1 MSTIV
6 GVVSFLDQEKF
17 RNTQG
22 FQDVSFLIKVEKS
35 EDEEKT
41 AELYFLDSDPVTEI
55 QVPDDI
61 ECEEINELDQKK
73 IKKPFRNSN
82 IFLINHP
89 KKYNILFKKKRIYAL
104 IPEQK
109 RYTIHNF
116 NKPDN
121 LKQYELEKRVNK
133 ALN

>member
-1 MSTIV
+1 MSTIA

-41 AELYFLDSDPVTEI
+41 AELCFLDGDTVTEI
-55 QVPDDI
+55 QVPNDI
-61 ECEEINELDQKK
+61 EVEEINELDQKK
-73 IKKPFRNSN
+73 IKNPF
-82 IFLINHP
+82 
-89 KKYNILFKKKRIYAL
+89 KIYAL
-104 IPEQK
+104 ISEQK

-116 NKPDN
+116 NKPDT
-121 LKQYELEKRVNK
+121 LKQYELEKRINK
-133 ALN
+133 ALNVIINLDD

>member
-1 MSTIV
+1 MSTIE

-41 AELYFLDSDPVTEI
+41 AELYFLNGDPVTEI

-61 ECEEINELDQKK
+61 EYEEINELDQKK
-73 IKKPFRNSN
+73 IKKPF
-82 IFLINHP
+82 
-89 KKYNILFKKKRIYAL
+89 
-104 IPEQK
+104 
-109 RYTIHNF
+109 
-116 NKPDN
+116 
-121 LKQYELEKRVNK
+121 
-133 ALN
+133 

>member
-1 MSTIV
+1 
-6 GVVSFLDQEKF
+6 VVSFLDPEKF

-22 FQDVSFLIKVEKS
+22 FQDVSFLIQVEKS

-41 AELYFLDSDPVTEI
+41 AELCFLDVDTVTEI
-55 QVPDDI
+55 QVPNDI
-61 ECEEINELDQKK
+61 EVEEINELDQKK

-89 KKYNILFKKKRIYAL
+89 KKYNILLKKKKIYAL
-104 IPEQK
+104 ISEQK

-116 NKPDN
+116 NKPDT
-121 LKQYELEKRVNK
+121 LKQYELEKRINK